1 MTDMHECAEALPGAW
16 LTVDDAVRAAFDAEV
31 PAASRLAFRVAYSVL
46 RHHQQAEDVAQEAM
60 VRAFRAFHRLRTPG
74 SLRAWLVRTAWRLA
88 LDEQRG
94 HRRRLARDGQVAHA
108 SAREAPSGA
117 ISTEVRALWL
127 AIDRLPES
135 LRMPLVLAS
144 IEGHTLQEVAALLEL
159 PEGTVKSRLFEAR
172 RRLKEWLR

>member
-1 MTDMHECAEALPGAW
+1 MHERADALPGAW
-16 LTVDDAVRAAFDAEV
+16 LTVDDAVSAAFDAQV
-31 PAASRLAFRVAYSVL
+31 PEASRLAFRVAYSVL

-60 VRAFRAFHRLRTPG
+60 VRAFRAFHRLRDPG

-94 HRRRLARDGQVAHA
+94 HRRRLVRDGHVAQASTRQVSD
-108 SAREAPSGA
+108 SAA
-117 ISTEVRALWL
+117 STEVRALWA
-127 AIDRLPES
+127 AIDRLPEP
-135 LRMPLVLAS
+135 LRVPLVLAS

-159 PEGTVKSRLFEAR
+159 PDGTVKSRLFEAR